1 MQQFAPLSAIGLV
14 YARCDN
20 CITNIIREGN
30 SMIDTFFEKTYNEE
44 FNKIPCAFRFTRSM
58 RTTFFA
64 LIVLWAI
71 IDISLS
77 GPAIKG
83 SAITHASNYS
93 SWTVFI
99 IANLV
104 LVAILTWGVIGTA
117 FEKMAFKR
125 ASRLDRLHKD
135 WVNDQIEKEI
145 RNIRNSDWDYEQE
158 FTQKT
163 ASTDIRY
170 CPRCGLPLEDGEDLC
185 ELCRAEKQ

>member
-1 MQQFAPLSAIGLV
+1 
-14 YARCDN
+14 
-20 CITNIIREGN
+20 
-30 SMIDTFFEKTYNEE
+30 MIDTFFEKTYNEE

-135 WVNDQIEKEI
+135 W
-145 RNIRNSDWDYEQE
+145 DYEQE

-163 ASTDIRY
+163 ASTGIRY

-185 ELCRAEKQ
+185 GLCRAEKQ